1 MGIGG
6 VCKYSWAD
14 SINLGDLACHYRAEY
29 NWIKG
34 QLQAVILHGS
44 EGTAAIVHNDKLS
57 EPYLEELCLEAAPV
71 IGKKSRVVIMA
82 SRFRHL
88 RARTLKAVFQ
98 AHALVYEVSDGRI
111 GAWMGL
117 PTLLLSVTG
126 RKSGLTRTT
135 ALVYFEDGGNYVVV
149 GSDGAARR
157 DPQWWK
163 NLRVNPQATVRVG
176 RNKFAARACLA
187 TGAERER
194 LWQIGTGINPMWAKY
209 QTQTE
214 RALPVVVLTPDS

>member
-1 MGIGG
+1 
-6 VCKYSWAD
+6 
-14 SINLGDLACHYRAEY
+14 
-29 NWIKG
+29 
-34 QLQAVILHGS
+34 
-44 EGTAAIVHNDKLS
+44 
-57 EPYLEELCLEAAPV
+57 
-71 IGKKSRVVIMA
+71 MA

-88 RARTLKAVFQ
+88 RARILKAVFQ
-98 AHALVYEVSDGRI
+98 SHTLVYEVSDGRI

-126 RKSGLTRTT
+126 RKSGLSRTT

-163 NLRVNPQATVRVG
+163 NLKVNPQATVRVG
-176 RNKFAARACLA
+176 RNKFAARASLA
-187 TGAERER
+187 TSAERER

-209 QTQTE
+209 QTRTE
-214 RALPVVVLTPDS
+214 RALPVVVLTPDSQSAKY